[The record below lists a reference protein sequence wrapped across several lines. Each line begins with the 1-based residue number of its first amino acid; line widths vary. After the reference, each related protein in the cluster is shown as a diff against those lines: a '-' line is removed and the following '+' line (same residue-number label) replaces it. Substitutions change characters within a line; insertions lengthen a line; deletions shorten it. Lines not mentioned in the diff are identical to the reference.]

1 MNAATSSS
9 ADPSVRPAQGEER
22 HVPGR
27 ALFWGF
33 QSYVMIVIGCSS
45 FFPMMFRYQEHAVVI
60 LTVLCL
66 GMCGL
71 EKASPWIRNP
81 LDLPLWLFMSWVL
94 FTVPLATDPAYSFA
108 EWKKFVAQAG
118 MFYWS
123 LLVLDR
129 CRRENLPQQILWALV
144 LGGTV
149 LAIYALTDFINRGG
163 SWRERVIRAN
173 AFGSDY
179 NWLSTYMVMTIPV
192 IGSLR
197 AISRIT
203 WIRGAH
209 LLALALSVAAQV
221 FSYTRG
227 GWVGHAA
234 QAVILAL
241 IVGGRRMALGVLG
254 IITVAGTGFLIASQA
269 GFQKEIVASNTV
281 DTRLAVW
288 RIGISEIVANPLVGI
303 GYGND
308 SFIKKFP
315 EYSVQAQVKFPER
328 ERVIPA
334 MHNAF
339 LTVALGSGLP
349 ALLCFVWIF
358 VALLRRLISIPRMIR
373 DGDPF
378 TVLAIGIG
386 LAVIGFGV
394 RNLFDYMF
402 MGSLAHIF
410 WMLAAIGVAVTGPD
424 RRR

>member
-1 MNAATSSS
+1 
-9 ADPSVRPAQGEER
+9 
-22 HVPGR
+22 
-27 ALFWGF
+27 
-33 QSYVMIVIGCSS
+33 
-45 FFPMMFRYQEHAVVI
+45 MMFRYQEHAVVI

-94 FTVPLATDPAYSFA
+94 FTVPFATDPAYSFA

-254 IITVAGTGFLIASQA
+254 IIAVAGTGFLIAVPSGVSERDSCLQHRRYEA
-269 GFQKEIVASNTV
+269 GGLEDWDIGDSGQSSGR
-281 DTRLAVW
+281 DWVW
-288 RIGISEIVANPLVGI
+288 
-303 GYGND
+303 
-308 SFIKKFP
+308 
-315 EYSVQAQVKFPER
+315 Q
-328 ERVIPA
+328 
-334 MHNAF
+334 
-339 LTVALGSGLP
+339 
-349 ALLCFVWIF
+349 
-358 VALLRRLISIPRMIR
+358 
-373 DGDPF
+373 
-378 TVLAIGIG
+378 
-386 LAVIGFGV
+386 
-394 RNLFDYMF
+394 
-402 MGSLAHIF
+402 
-410 WMLAAIGVAVTGPD
+410 
-424 RRR
+424 